1 MWSKCH
7 SKYGGVTRQ
16 LVLFFYGAHFN
27 VFRFVFFSVFSLL
40 SIFFCFI
47 CFCCCYFVIFYWTLK
62 KTNWKNHWEWEVNK
76 TEKQCICSA
85 KMNYLWSG
93 KRDDLPLFL
102 VFRLFFS
109 HLIGKVLLLFSA
121 FFFGCFQISCT
132 ARVYCLL
139 NKNNI

>member
-16 LVLFFYGAHFN
+16 LVLFLYGAHFK

-76 TEKQCICSA
+76 TEKQCICVNAQRKWITFGQESETI
-85 KMNYLWSG
+85 Y
-93 KRDDLPLFL
+93 R
-102 VFRLFFS
+102 FFW
-109 HLIGKVLLLFSA
+109 
-121 FFFGCFQISCT
+121 FFASFFHIKLEKFCFCFQHFSLAVFKFRAQLVCI
-132 ARVYCLL
+132 VY
-139 NKNNI
+139 